1 MEYVS
6 STVFSSPLGWNAVS
20 LRESRVARLSF
31 GHSSDVDAEYAAA
44 AWRDSLGLLAA
55 DDRGHPQPADGTIK
69 QILTQIVRRLRAF
82 MAGEADDFLDVA
94 IDDRGMTEY
103 HCRVIDELRRVP
115 IGRTISYGELA
126 ARAGSPGAARAAG
139 NFMAGNQVP
148 LVIPCHRVIRSDGGL
163 GGFSAPSG
171 IAMKK
176 RLLNMEA
183 RMAGQML

>member
-31 GHSSDVDAEYAAA
+31 GHSSEVDAEYAAA

-69 QILTQIVRRLRAF
+69 QILMQIVRRLRAF

-94 IDDRGMTEY
+94 IDEMKSSFREALYEPNPFAKPRG
-103 HCRVIDELRRVP
+103 
-115 IGRTISYGELA
+115 
-126 ARAGSPGAARAAG
+126 
-139 NFMAGNQVP
+139 
-148 LVIPCHRVIRSDGGL
+148 
-163 GGFSAPSG
+163 
-171 IAMKK
+171 
-176 RLLNMEA
+176 
-183 RMAGQML
+183 